1 MSGDI
6 PFPKPKPAQLFGEPL
21 GTRTI
26 DPADAYA
33 PTPAATAR
41 ELAQEVLDT
50 YAAADHEDF
59 TPWRVRHD
67 RLLQT
72 CRDIIALAAAEAP
85 GRVSYRDQGE
95 RLEKAFET
103 LERLSQLLAAP
114 TPSEPVARCVYC
126 GNDGTGFRLS
136 CCLTPGARDE

>member
-1 MSGDI
+1 MS
-6 PFPKPKPAQLFGEPL
+6 
-21 GTRTI
+21 
-26 DPADAYA
+26 DPN
-33 PTPAATAR
+33 PAATAR

-72 CRDIIALAAAEAP
+72 CRDIIALAAP
-85 GRVSYRDQGE
+85 
-95 RLEKAFET
+95 
-103 LERLSQLLAAP
+103 AP